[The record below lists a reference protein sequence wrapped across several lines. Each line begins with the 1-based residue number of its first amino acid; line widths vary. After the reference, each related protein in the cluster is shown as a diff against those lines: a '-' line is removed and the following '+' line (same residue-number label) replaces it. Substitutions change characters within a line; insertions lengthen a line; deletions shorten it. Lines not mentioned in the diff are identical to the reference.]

1 MTIAGANILSMLA
14 GSEVSSA
21 YPQGVFNGSSGQAG
35 FSSAFM
41 EQLGLLQAG
50 LINGQSAEFSALPST
65 EAENAQT
72 TMQNF
77 AALFGNSLPTAGK
90 IDQQIDLDDTLQSL
104 ADVLQHLQAL
114 ENGGQAGDEVL
125 ALSDDLKTE
134 IAKLKQLLPEDDAAA
149 MDNALAMAS
158 QIQAAPVA
166 TPEPVPAQAEVSD
179 ELLDGAGAEK
189 LAAGVMSSSL
199 KSEVV
204 VTQDK
209 VLPTSGD
216 GGENQGGEFDQG
228 FTAMLKQQ
236 DETPSGQD
244 KNQQGLNFQDQASG
258 GQVGKSTT
266 DSGAETDKTLSA
278 ITNDIARM
286 NTVVRS
292 DNRVEVPAMTRHV
305 NDPAWNQEL
314 GEKLVWMHKQA
325 VPSAELRLNP
335 EHLGPVLIKIDV
347 HNDQAS
353 IAFTAQNQGVKDA
366 IEAAIPKLREMLNG
380 QQLNLADVNVS
391 QQQSEQRQSPR
402 DFFQA
407 AGDQGRNPRAQAD
420 DELDEAMRE
429 SKNIAD
435 EIEAGRAIAGNGLLS
450 LFA

>member
-14 GSEVSSA
+14 GSDVSSA
-21 YPQGVFNGSSGQAG
+21 YPQGVFNGSSGQTG

-50 LINGQSAEFSALPST
+50 LSNGQNAEFSALSSS
-65 EAENAQT
+65 AENART

-77 AALFGNSLPTAGK
+77 AALFGNNLPTAGK

-104 ADVLQHLQAL
+104 ADVLKHLEAL
-114 ENGGQAGDEVL
+114 ESGAQAGDDVL

-134 IAKLKQLLPEDDAAA
+134 IAKLKQMLPEDDVAG
-149 MDNALAMAS
+149 MENALAVAS
-158 QIQAAPVA
+158 QIQAAPV
-166 TPEPVPAQAEVSD
+166 PVAQADVPED
-179 ELLDGAGAEK
+179 LLENAGGDN
-189 LAAGVMSSSL
+189 LAARLTSSNINA
-199 KSEVV
+199 EVAA
-204 VTQDK
+204 TQDK
-209 VLPTSGD
+209 ALPTSGD
-216 GGENQGGEFDQG
+216 DGENQGGEFGQG
-228 FTAMLKQQ
+228 FAAMLKQK

-258 GQVGKSTT
+258 DQAGKSTE
-266 DSGAETDKTLSA
+266 SSAEADKSLSA

-286 NTVVRS
+286 NTVVRN

-325 VPSAELRLNP
+325 LPSAELRLNP

-380 QQLNLADVNVS
+380 QQLSLADVNVS
-391 QQQSEQRQSPR
+391 QHQSEQRQSPR

-407 AGDQGRNPRAQAD
+407 AGDQGRNSGGQAD

>member
-1 MTIAGANILSMLA
+1 M
-14 GSEVSSA
+14 SSTA
-21 YPQGVFNGSSGQAG
+21 AD
-35 FSSAFM
+35 
-41 EQLGLLQAG
+41 
-50 LINGQSAEFSALPST
+50 
-65 EAENAQT
+65 NART

-77 AALFGNSLPTAGK
+77 AALFGNTLPTAGK

-104 ADVLQHLQAL
+104 ADVLKHLEAL
-114 ENGGQAGDEVL
+114 ESGGQAGDEVL
-125 ALSDDLKTE
+125 GLSDDLKAE
-134 IAKLKQLLPEDDAAA
+134 IAKLKQMLPEDDAAG
-149 MDNALAMAS
+149 MENALAIAS
-158 QIQAAPVA
+158 QIQAATVA
-166 TPEPVPAQAEVSD
+166 TPEPVVEQAGVS
-179 ELLDGAGAEK
+179 ETLLDGADADKAAAVVGFGPSNAKSAAISAEDK
-189 LAAGVMSSSL
+189 LVPAVA
-199 KSEVV
+199 
-204 VTQDK
+204 D
-209 VLPTSGD
+209 D
-216 GGENQGGEFDQG
+216 GESQGGEFEQG
-228 FTAMLKQQ
+228 FAALLKQK
-236 DETPSGQD
+236 DDTPSGQD
-244 KNQQGLNFQDQASG
+244 KNQQGLNFQDQAAG
-258 GQVGKSTT
+258 DQAVKSTE
-266 DSGAETDKTLSA
+266 SGAEADKTLSA
-278 ITNDIARM
+278 IANDIARM
-286 NTVVRS
+286 NTVARS
-292 DNRVEVPAMTRHV
+292 DSRVEVPAMTRHV

-325 VPSAELRLNP
+325 IPSAELRLNP

-391 QQQSEQRQSPR
+391 QHQSDQRQSPR